1 MGSSSRVQLVSPQ
14 EVQAHGLGKYRILD
28 SSFHL
33 PNSGRSAL
41 DDFRRGPRLPGARLF
56 DHDLVADL
64 SYTIPN
70 SPVKLGHMLPDIHTF
85 KRHAQLLG
93 IARNDHLLFYDSL
106 GLFSAPRAAWLF
118 NAYGHPSISVLDG
131 GLPRWIHE
139 KCPIETDAPSP
150 PPEPSEYDLSGFDEA
165 HAREKVVSY
174 DAIIQNLTKTP
185 TEDECMTVFDAR
197 PTGRFLGVDGE
208 PRPGLRSGHIPRSVS
223 LPFSGLLTEPK
234 MGETYRCLLGAEAC
248 QKVFLD
254 ALDNH
259 APTWEHLINGHKKAV
274 VSCGSGL
281 SACILWLALHLYH
294 PNAIVLLY
302 DESWTGYASRN
313 DAPIISSSR

>member
-1 MGSSSRVQLVSPQ
+1 MNRLPTIISTSARSPRLLHTTTMGSSSRVQLVSPQ
-14 EVQAHGLGKYRILD
+14 EVQAQGLGKYRVLD

-56 DHDLVADL
+56 DHDLVADR
-64 SYTIPN
+64 SYTLPN

-85 KRHAQLLG
+85 KLHAQLLG
-93 IARNDHLLFYDSL
+93 IARNDHLLLYDSL

-118 NAYGHPSISVLDG
+118 NAYGHPNISVLDG

-139 KCPIETDAPSP
+139 KCPVETGAPSP
-150 PPEPSEYDLSGFDEA
+150 PPEPSEYVLSGFPEA

-174 DAIIQNLTKTP
+174 DAIVQNFTKTP
-185 TEDECMTVFDAR
+185 TEDE
-197 PTGRFLGVDGE
+197 
-208 PRPGLRSGHIPRSVS
+208 
-223 LPFSGLLTEPK
+223 LPA
-234 MGETYRCLLGAEAC
+234 MGETYRRLLGPEDC
-248 QKVFLD
+248 QKVFLN

-259 APTWEHLINGHKKAV
+259 APTWELLINGQKKVV

-302 DESWTGYASRN
+302 DESWTGYALRN
-313 DAPIISSSR
+313 DAPIISLSA